1 MSQNYEHRPSLIHSL
16 YQDLDMMIN
25 EFSNSSSSSSSADQ
39 GFSLYPPP
47 EQHSHHVVARYDNN
61 ESSDDNDTVPSTPSL
76 QNTTATTATPRL
88 PPSPP
93 HEKDHHDPVGRLPSQ
108 RSTNSDVPTIQELES
123 SNNFALLS
131 TLASEFVR
139 HVQELNRIRR
149 LYCSDE
155 YPLCFTGEE
164 AMRIMK
170 AIVPFDLKDGQY
182 KEVARLF
189 MHTSPP
195 FIAPTS
201 YAEKSLRKNKLYTTA
216 SEIYTLIASEEDEE
230 RYPHG
235 VYTPF
240 SSCYSQTCTAGSI
253 GCYSLSCPNRLKRTS
268 SMESDEQQP
277 VQRTKS
283 NTSSSVASSYDTA
296 FSKAWQAS
304 VPAAIIKDTP
314 KKEIQRQ
321 EAIYELIYTEDNYV
335 RDLCLLDEI
344 YARTLRSAQC
354 IDEERR
360 DTFCDNVFS
369 NYQELLMMHKS
380 LFREMHDYQ
389 TLCQVRSP
397 GGFVDRIGN
406 IMLRYV
412 DRFMK
417 AYTRYGPHVPV
428 AEYLVKRETS
438 NNILFHNFVRER
450 EKQAECRKLGFRHF
464 LVTPVSRLQRYPLL
478 IKAILDKTPENHP
491 DRQDLVRCDEII
503 KSVCVRT
510 DDLTKETRM
519 KLAIYK
525 VDDSL
530 QFKPGASFVDLRLR
544 EKGRQLLHSGV
555 VKRRIYMEEKEHHLH
570 LFDHVLLITKPKDNI
585 HFVWRRPIP
594 LELLTVR
601 DHASSVSS
609 TSQRTTWSSSY
620 HSTAP
625 LSPPVTTPPI
635 LSTLIIRHLGNKEGD
650 YVFHVPDVQTR
661 NEWKTKIMEAK
672 EAFEKAHPER
682 KVFNIKT
689 LSDTTFT
696 KASGPASNGKVTCSA
711 SFVGAQGQRMVAIGT
726 EQGVWMGTEGSSSL
740 TKVLNTASI
749 TQLAVLQDYHILL
762 VLADKVLMAY
772 PLDALDPTSTT
783 PSLKSRQKLPSFQL
797 AKSVSFFEAGVC
809 DRRVIVVVKK
819 KKGVDSVFTALEPVC
834 GDLRDSRNA
843 KYLNT
848 KSGLL
853 SRAPSWF
860 KSYRDFYIGAGSSA
874 IHILNKRL
882 AIVCER
888 GFEIISLDTLRNH
901 PLPDLDDPDFQFVQK
916 RQDQLIPLGM
926 FRCQSNYLLC
936 YNEFAF
942 LVDMKGRYIR
952 GQPRIEWHGTPRSVA
967 FCYPYV
973 IGFDPNFIEVR
984 HAETSELI
992 QVLEGEDMRILYSK
1006 SGIGASAMVHGCMT
1020 HSFKP
1025 DYHYVFSLTPAF
1037 QSTA

>member
-1 MSQNYEHRPSLIHSL
+1 
-16 YQDLDMMIN
+16 
-25 EFSNSSSSSSSADQ
+25 
-39 GFSLYPPP
+39 
-47 EQHSHHVVARYDNN
+47 
-61 ESSDDNDTVPSTPSL
+61 
-76 QNTTATTATPRL
+76 
-88 PPSPP
+88 
-93 HEKDHHDPVGRLPSQ
+93 
-108 RSTNSDVPTIQELES
+108 
-123 SNNFALLS
+123 
-131 TLASEFVR
+131 
-139 HVQELNRIRR
+139 
-149 LYCSDE
+149 
-155 YPLCFTGEE
+155 
-164 AMRIMK
+164 
-170 AIVPFDLKDGQY
+170 
-182 KEVARLF
+182 
-189 MHTSPP
+189 
-195 FIAPTS
+195 
-201 YAEKSLRKNKLYTTA
+201 
-216 SEIYTLIASEEDEE
+216 
-230 RYPHG
+230 
-235 VYTPF
+235 
-240 SSCYSQTCTAGSI
+240 
-253 GCYSLSCPNRLKRTS
+253 
-268 SMESDEQQP
+268 
-277 VQRTKS
+277 
-283 NTSSSVASSYDTA
+283 
-296 FSKAWQAS
+296 
-304 VPAAIIKDTP
+304 
-314 KKEIQRQ
+314 
-321 EAIYELIYTEDNYV
+321 
-335 RDLCLLDEI
+335 
-344 YARTLRSAQC
+344 
-354 IDEERR
+354 
-360 DTFCDNVFS
+360 
-369 NYQELLMMHKS
+369 MMHKS

-711 SFVGAQGQRMVAIGT
+711 SFG
-726 EQGVWMGTEGSSSL
+726 
-740 TKVLNTASI
+740 
-749 TQLAVLQDYHILL
+749 
-762 VLADKVLMAY
+762 
-772 PLDALDPTSTT
+772 
-783 PSLKSRQKLPSFQL
+783 KL
-797 AKSVSFFEAGVC
+797 
-809 DRRVIVVVKK
+809 
-819 KKGVDSVFTALEPVC
+819 
-834 GDLRDSRNA
+834 
-843 KYLNT
+843 Y
-848 KSGLL
+848 
-853 SRAPSWF
+853 
-860 KSYRDFYIGAGSSA
+860 
-874 IHILNKRL
+874 
-882 AIVCER
+882 
-888 GFEIISLDTLRNH
+888 
-901 PLPDLDDPDFQFVQK
+901 
-916 RQDQLIPLGM
+916 
-926 FRCQSNYLLC
+926 
-936 YNEFAF
+936 
-942 LVDMKGRYIR
+942 
-952 GQPRIEWHGTPRSVA
+952 HGTRTKEP
-967 FCYPYV
+967 FY
-973 IGFDPNFIEVR
+973 
-984 HAETSELI
+984 
-992 QVLEGEDMRILYSK
+992 
-1006 SGIGASAMVHGCMT
+1006 
-1020 HSFKP
+1020 
-1025 DYHYVFSLTPAF
+1025 
-1037 QSTA
+1037 